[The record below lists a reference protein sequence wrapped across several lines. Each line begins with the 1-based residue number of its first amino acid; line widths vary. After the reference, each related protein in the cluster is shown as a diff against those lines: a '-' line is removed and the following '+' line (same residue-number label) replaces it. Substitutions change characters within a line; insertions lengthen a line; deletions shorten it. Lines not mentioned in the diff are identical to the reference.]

1 MEGGRGRMKSC
12 ERGNMVPKERRKHHQ
27 KWNFGAIATTTG
39 TERAR
44 ARESVAT
51 HTPSRKKPSIFPP
64 RTAPGCTR
72 ARRGPSAYA
81 PKLAKVG
88 CGALLRTLIVIAP
101 AQPPHQHTQS
111 QPRRSMVGSVRSSA
125 VSAAG
130 SALPVTVAA
139 VEAL

>member
-27 KWNFGAIATTTG
+27 KWNFGAIATTTRSAP
-39 TERAR
+39 ERGWKNG
-44 ARESVAT
+44 AT

-64 RTAPGCTR
+64 RTAPGCAR

-81 PKLAKVG
+81 PNRAKVG
-88 CGALLRTLIVIAP
+88 RGALLRTLIVTAP

-111 QPRRSMVGSVRSSA
+111 QPCISMVGSARSSA